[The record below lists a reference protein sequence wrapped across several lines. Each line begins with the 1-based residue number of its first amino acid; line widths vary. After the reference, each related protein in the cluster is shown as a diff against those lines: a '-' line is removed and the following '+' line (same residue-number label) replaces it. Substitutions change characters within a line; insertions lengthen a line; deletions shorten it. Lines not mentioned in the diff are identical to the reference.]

1 VVLFSLLP
9 LPREVALFF
18 SPLCARCCAPARLR
32 VASRRTDS
40 MEEKG
45 RLGWLL
51 LLMVAGAAIA
61 TGLDHRDDAME
72 GLSEEQDAVMSDAA
86 ESESAATAHLKHRIA
101 HAHKRKISASHL
113 SATAIRPH
121 SLKAGAGDNGVNKP
135 WQFFAT
141 NYTLTLSW
149 ISFSVIVVISCFLG
163 GVGGWCTRKACGERK
178 SHGFDV
184 DVNAHNLY
192 T

>member
-1 VVLFSLLP
+1 V
-9 LPREVALFF
+9 RD
-18 SPLCARCCAPARLR
+18 RCVPAFAPARCFLIVQR
-32 VASRRTDS
+32 

-61 TGLDHRDDAME
+61 TGLDSRDNSMV
-72 GLSEEQDAVMSDAA
+72 GLSEEQNAAMLSEDAA
-86 ESESAATAHLKHRIA
+86 ESESAATTHLKHRIA
-101 HAHKRKISASHL
+101 HAHKHKISASHL
-113 SATAIRPH
+113 SATVIKPH
-121 SLKAGAGDNGVNKP
+121 SLKAGTGDNGVNKP